1 MFGTV
6 QLWGGGASP
15 KFDAEALRPVLR
27 RMARAA
33 RAHFGSDHVEVVL
46 HDGDDAFR
54 CGEDGVLSLVLDA
67 GSEDLFGAPLWS
79 ISKAK
84 NAELGFGEAAFVA
97 SAPVL
102 FEGEGRRGRLT
113 VVSTAPVTPDPDLA
127 DILADLAEGV
137 ATAAERLYADRARDF
152 ARAEADAAEQ
162 LLLNLMASAPVALA
176 ITDCDLRVMHASPRW
191 RDELGLA
198 DRDVQGEALA
208 DLLPD
213 VFIRWEHQMKGCLEG
228 ETLKAE
234 RVRFRTADGRQIW
247 ARVEVGPW
255 RTPEGA
261 IGGLLLL
268 SQDISDLVEAVDRAQ
283 RSEGRMRLA
292 AELAE
297 LHVYELDYQSRQLLS
312 IGAEDTFF
320 TKRLTYEDL
329 YRDIWVSVHPDDRA
343 MAAAAWE
350 HAVKTGEPYRAE
362 YRVARD
368 DGKEVWAFSTSEL
381 ISDPQGRPLRL
392 VGALQNI
399 THRKLAEADMAQARD
414 AAEAAN
420 RAKSE
425 FLANMS
431 HEIRTPMN
439 GVIGMNSLLLRSE
452 LSPDQRQYAEA
463 VQTSADSLLSIINDI
478 LDVSKLEA
486 GKVDLESIDF
496 SLTRLVEDVAELMA
510 PRAAEK
516 NLEVAC
522 YLDDGAQ
529 GGFTG
534 DPTRLRQ
541 ILLNLVSNAVKF
553 TERGFIAIEVKSRE
567 TAHGRRAL
575 RLEVA
580 DTGPGLSPEA
590 KLGLFQKFH
599 QADGSITRKF
609 GGTGLGLSICRQLAE
624 LMDGQ
629 IGVSD
634 RPGGGC
640 IFWLEIELPPAEISA
655 TEGPAPADPD
665 GLRGVRILV
674 VDDIALNRDIFRRQL
689 AGEGALVVE
698 AEDGPRA
705 LERLAA
711 ACAAGQPFDIVLLDH
726 MMPGMAGDEVAR
738 RIRAAR
744 GAHQPRIV
752 IASSM
757 GAPSRAELQAWPAL
771 DAFLTKPVRQHLLT
785 ETLGSLVAGRQNDRK
800 LSLAAPAAPVTDIK
814 PTSEPE
820 DAPVRILLAE
830 DNEINTLL
838 TRTLLQEMG
847 CDVACVVNGALAVE
861 AVQRS
866 AFDLILMDMQMPVMD
881 GLEATRRIRALGGA
895 LAVIPIVAMTANAMQ
910 SDQDACYAA
919 GMDDF
924 VSKPIQPESFLTTVE
939 RNLDRAMETASASAA
954 QLLSSA
960 L

>member
-15 KFDAEALRPVLR
+15 KFDAQALRPVLR

-33 RAHFGSDHVEVVL
+33 RAHFAAEHVEIVL

-54 CGEDGVLSLVLDA
+54 CGEDGVLGLVLDA
-67 GSEDLFGAPLWS
+67 GAETLFAAPLWS
-79 ISKAK
+79 ASKDR
-84 NAELGFGEAAFVA
+84 NGELGFAEAAFVA
-97 SAPVL
+97 SAPVE
-102 FEGEGRRGRLT
+102 FGGQGRRGRLT
-113 VVSTAPVTPDPDLA
+113 VICPQPPATEGDLA
-127 DILADLAEGV
+127 DILADLADGV
-137 ATAAERLYADRARDF
+137 ATAAERLYSERVSDY

-162 LLLNLMASAPVALA
+162 LLFNLMASAPVALA
-176 ITDCDLRVMHASPRW
+176 VTDCDLRLMHSSPRW
-191 RDELGLA
+191 REEFGLEGREIHGESLG
-198 DRDVQGEALA
+198 

-213 VFIRWEHQMKGCLEG
+213 IFLRWGARVRSCLEG
-228 ETLKAE
+228 EVLKGE
-234 RVRFRTADGRQIW
+234 RVQFKTADGRRIW

-255 RTPEGA
+255 RTPDGE
-261 IGGLLLL
+261 IGGLMLL
-268 SQDISDLVEAVDRAQ
+268 SQDISDVVDALDRAQ
-283 RSEGRMRLA
+283 RSEARMRLA
-292 AELAE
+292 AELSE
-297 LHVYELDYQSRQLLS
+297 IHVYELDYKARRILN

-320 TKRLTYEDL
+320 SEPPTYERL
-329 YRDIWVSVHPDDRA
+329 SQDIWSSVHPDDRA
-343 MAAAAWE
+343 MAQEAWE
-350 HAVKTGEPYRAE
+350 RHQSTGEPYRSE

-368 DGKEVWAFSTSEL
+368 DGQEVWAYSAAELSTDEN
-381 ISDPQGRPLRL
+381 GRPLRL

-399 THRKLAEADMAQARD
+399 TSRKRAEEEMAKARD

-439 GVIGMNSLLLRSE
+439 GVIGMNALLLRSE
-452 LSPDQRQYAEA
+452 LAPEQRKYAEA
-463 VQTSADSLLSIINDI
+463 VQSSAESLLSIINDI

-496 SLTRLVEDVAELMA
+496 DLTSLVEDVAELMA

-516 NLEVAC
+516 HLEVAC

-541 ILLNLVSNAVKF
+541 ILLNLVSNAVRF
-553 TERGFIAIEVKSRE
+553 TERGFVAIEVKSRAG
-567 TAHGRRAL
+567 TRGRRAL
-575 RLEVA
+575 RVEVA

-624 LMDGQ
+624 LMGGQ
-629 IGVSD
+629 IGVCD

-640 IFWLEIELPPAEISA
+640 IFWLELELPTAEL
-655 TEGPAPADPD
+655 TETRPLAVNPD
-665 GLRGVRILV
+665 GLRGARILV

-689 AGEGALVVE
+689 EAEGAVVDE
-698 AEDGPRA
+698 APDGPSA
-705 LERLAA
+705 LKMLAA
-711 ACAAGQPFDIVLLDH
+711 GCEAGCPHDIVLLDH
-726 MMPGMAGDEVAR
+726 MMPVMAGDEVAR
-738 RIRAAR
+738 RIRQAE

-752 IASSM
+752 VASSM
-757 GAPSRAELQAWPAL
+757 GAPSHQDLKAWPAL
-771 DAFLTKPVRQHLLT
+771 DAFLTKPVRQHVLT
-785 ETLGSLVAGRQNDRK
+785 ETLSRLGSRCPWSGLDQRAFEVDAAAPTE
-800 LSLAAPAAPVTDIK
+800 LAAPAE
-814 PTSEPE
+814 PTS
-820 DAPVRILLAE
+820 VRILLAE

-838 TRTLLQEMG
+838 TRTLLEGMG
-847 CDVACVVNGALAVE
+847 CEVVCVVNGALAVE
-861 AVQRS
+861 AMAQGG
-866 AFDLILMDMQMPVMD
+866 FDLVLMDMQMPVMD

-895 LAVIPIVAMTANAMQ
+895 ASQVPIVAMTANAMQ

-919 GMDDF
+919 GMTDF
-924 VSKPIQPESFLTTVE
+924 VSKPIHPESFLTTVA
-939 RNLDRAMETASASAA
+939 RNLDDAVEGALNLVGSAA
-954 QLLSSA
+954 
-960 L
+960 